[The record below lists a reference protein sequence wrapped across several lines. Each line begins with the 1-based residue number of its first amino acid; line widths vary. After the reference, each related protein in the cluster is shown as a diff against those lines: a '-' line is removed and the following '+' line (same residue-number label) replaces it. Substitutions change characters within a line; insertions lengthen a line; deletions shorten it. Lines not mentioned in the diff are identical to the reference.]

1 MCFLRYDVRM
11 ERKMKD
17 GKIQVNTT
25 LDAEL
30 VKEFKIY
37 CIQTDN
43 PMNYYIEQMM
53 REKLGK

>member
-1 MCFLRYDVRM
+1 M

-17 GKIQVNTT
+17 GKTQVNTT

-37 CIQTDN
+37 CIQTDK
-43 PMNYYIEQMM
+43 PMNHYIEEMM
-53 REKLGK
+53 RDKLGK